1 MIPRSLLFGSP
12 DASNVSLS
20 PDGSLVAWLG
30 PGVGAMDLWAARR
43 EAPEEARRLTA
54 VGGRGVGY
62 AVWAADGRT
71 LLFGIDRDGREQWR
85 LHAVEVG
92 DGLEPLGEREI
103 CGAEGAVCHIAGV
116 SPHLPGTV
124 AVMSN
129 ARDRKAMDVL
139 HVDLATGAR
148 QVAARNAE
156 GFEAYGLDGQLR
168 ARVAVRTED
177 DGGRTLHVPDG
188 DGWRL
193 LATFD
198 PDDAACFQL
207 YGVTSGGTHAYIAD
221 ARGRDTAAM
230 ARIDLES
237 GATEILAADGAC
249 DVSACAREPRTGEVR
264 AIAFAADRIRWR
276 GAGAQEDR
284 VLRALARMAGDADIT
299 QLDIAPGGRWW
310 LARADSDTA
319 GGRWIMADAETLLG
333 AELLRER
340 KALATLPL
348 RRMESHPVRTRDGLV
363 MTAYLTR
370 THAAAA
376 PMVLLVHGG
385 PWSRDSWG
393 FSAEHQFLADRGYH
407 VLSPNFRGSTG
418 FGKAFLNA
426 ANRQWG
432 HAMQDDLADA
442 VRWAIA
448 EGIADPARVA
458 IMGTSY
464 GGYAALAGLTF
475 TPELFACGVDLV
487 GPANLITLLESFPD
501 WWAAAKA
508 RFIRRMGDTGT
519 EEGRAWLWK
528 CSPLRLAGAVRRPLL
543 MGQGENDPRVVRA
556 ESDQFHAALRDSHV
570 PHAYVLFRG
579 EGHGLVRPENRL
591 AWYAMVEAFLAKH
604 LGGTAEDSGDTFTRS
619 TAEFIHS

>member
-1 MIPRSLLFGSP
+1 MIPRSLLFGTP
-12 DASNVSLS
+12 DAGNASLS

-30 PGVGAMDLWAARR
+30 PGVGAMDLWVARR
-43 EAPEEARRLTA
+43 ESPEEPRRLTA
-54 VGGRGVGY
+54 IPGRGVGY

-92 DGLEPLGEREI
+92 DDLAPGNEREI
-103 CGAEGAVCHIAGV
+103 CGAEGAVCYIAGV
-116 SPHLPGTV
+116 SAQRPGTV
-124 AVMSN
+124 AAMIN
-129 ARDRKAMDVL
+129 ERERTAMDVV
-139 HVDLATGAR
+139 HVDLASGERAI
-148 QVAARNAE
+148 AARNDGGFE
-156 GFEAYGLDGQLR
+156 GFGLDGLLE
-168 ARVAVRTED
+168 ARVAVRTEN
-177 DGGRTLHVPDG
+177 DGGRTLHVRDG

-193 LATFD
+193 LAAFD

-207 YGVTSGGTHAYIAD
+207 DGLTADGRFAYIAD

-230 ARIDLES
+230 VRIDLAT
-237 GATEILAADGAC
+237 GATELLAADDAC
-249 DVSACAREPRTGEVR
+249 DVNAYAREPLTGEVR
-264 AIAFAADRIRWR
+264 AIAFASDRIRWR
-276 GAGAQEDR
+276 GVGAQEER
-284 VLRALARMAGDADIT
+284 VLKALARMAGDADIT
-299 QLDIAPGGRWW
+299 QLAISPGGRWW
-310 LARADSDTA
+310 LARADVDTA
-319 GGRWIMADAETLLG
+319 GASWIVADAETLLG

-340 KALATLPL
+340 KALAALPL
-348 RRMESHPVRTRDGLV
+348 RRMESHSIRTRDGLS

-370 THAAAA
+370 ARDGSA
-376 PMVLLVHGG
+376 PLVLLVHGG
-385 PWSRDSWG
+385 PWWRDSWG

-407 VLSPNFRGSTG
+407 VLSVNFRGSTG

-432 HAMQDDLADA
+432 HAMHDDLVDA

-464 GGYAALAGLTF
+464 GGYATLAGLTF

-501 WWAAAKA
+501 WWAVAKA
-508 RFIRRMGDTGT
+508 RFVRRMGDTGSD
-519 EEGRAWLWK
+519 EGRAWLWK
-528 CSPLRLAGAVRRPLL
+528 CSPLRLSSAVKRPLL

-556 ESDQFHAALRDSHV
+556 ESDQFHAALRDNHV

-604 LGGTAEDSGDTFTRS
+604 LGGQAEDSGDTFTRS